1 MTEFETA
8 ALMVLV
14 FIQGMVI
21 GYITW
26 APLTPFKQGLLNGLT
41 FKFLRK
47 KNESI

>member
-26 APLTPFKQGLLNGLT
+26 APLTPFKQGLLDGLT

>member
-1 MTEFETA
+1 MMNDFETA

-14 FIQGMVI
+14 FIQGIVI

-26 APLTPFKQGLLNGLT
+26 APLTPFKQGLLDGLT

-47 KNESI
+47 KNET

>member
-8 ALMVLV
+8 TLMVLV

-26 APLTPFKQGLLNGLT
+26 APLTPFKQGLMDGLT

-47 KNESI
+47 KNET